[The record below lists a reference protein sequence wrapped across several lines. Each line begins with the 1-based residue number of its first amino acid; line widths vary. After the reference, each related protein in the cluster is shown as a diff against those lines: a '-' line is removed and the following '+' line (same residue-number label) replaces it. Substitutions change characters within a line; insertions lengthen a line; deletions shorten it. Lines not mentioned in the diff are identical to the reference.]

1 MRKSLL
7 LLVAVVLVLGAI
19 LPAAAFAEGPYNI
32 SLLTGTMDNPYWQI
46 VTQWA
51 QVAADMMNVNL
62 TTLAVDVEGV
72 ATQQVSQMEDRI
84 AQGDAAIVIAVQET
98 KALIPAVEQAN
109 AAGIPVI
116 AVDKAAEGGKF
127 DSIIMTDNVAASYDG
142 GKWVAEQIGGK
153 GKVLVIEGAPGGQ
166 TAIDRKTGATNA
178 LSEYP
183 DIEII
188 SLSGEWQTA
197 KGQSVTEDT
206 LTANPDLAGIFA
218 SNDMMAIGA
227 YAAVADRDVED
238 QVAIVGYDAIPAA
251 LEMIQDGRLG
261 ATVAQFPGKMGAIG
275 LEYAVRTLQGEA
287 VPAIVDSGTMLVT
300 ADNVDLFADGV
311 YGQ

>member
-109 AAGIPVI
+109 AAGIPVV

-153 GKVLVIEGAPGGQ
+153 GKVLVIEGAAGGQ

-227 YAAVADRDVED
+227 VTALNAAGVDIPVC
-238 QVAIVGYDAIPAA
+238 GFDAIPAA
-251 LEMIQDGRLG
+251 LEMVQDGRLG
-261 ATVAQFPGKMGAIG
+261 ATVAQFPGKMGFLGI
-275 LEYAVRTLQGEA
+275 EYAVRVIEGQS
-287 VPAIVDSGTMLVT
+287 VPETVNSGSLLVDK
-300 ADNVDLFADGV
+300 DNVYAFQAGL
-311 YGQ
+311 YGN